1 MALTRAEIWRVAS
14 AERSASRCT
23 SSATTEKPRPAS
35 PAEAACIAAL
45 RASTLVCSVM
55 SEISSVISPIS
66 FHDSPPPP
74 GAPGAARRGEGRLYR
89 GIEGQHVGLLGDV
102 GDQFGD
108 FTDLLRGF
116 AQALDALGG
125 VLNLIADRVHAAD
138 GVLHRLQTR
147 VRRLQRLARHR
158 G

>member
-23 SSATTEKPRPAS
+23 SSATTAK
-35 PAEAACIAAL
+35 
-45 RASTLVCSVM
+45 
-55 SEISSVISPIS
+55 
-66 FHDSPPPP
+66 PPPP
-74 GAPGAARRGEGRLYR
+74 SPPHAPPAPPPAPRPRGAPAARPAGGGRLYR

-125 VLNLIADRVHAAD
+125 VL
-138 GVLHRLQTR
+138 
-147 VRRLQRLARHR
+147 
-158 G
+158 

>member
-23 SSATTEKPRPAS
+23 SSATTEKPPPAS
-35 PAEAACIAAL
+35 PA
-45 RASTLVCSVM
+45 
-55 SEISSVISPIS
+55 P
-66 FHDSPPPP
+66 
-74 GAPGAARRGEGRLYR
+74 APRIPAIKAH
-89 GIEGQHVGLLGDV
+89 QVALLGDV

-138 GVLHRLQTR
+138 GVLHRLQAR